1 MSTPAAAVP
10 AVPRRAGL
18 AAALPKRWSLAL
30 ACAVLFAVVPLL
42 RFGLGAAG
50 LVGVFFVAVLAV
62 LAVKDVEVRRVPN
75 VIVLPATVIVLVA
88 VAAVHPHH
96 LLQAVVA
103 AVGAAAFLFLPTL
116 VTRQGIGYGD
126 VKLAALLGAALG
138 WGVAAA
144 LLLGCLA
151 ASVVGVALVLRRG
164 ASARKTFVPFVPF
177 LAFGAIAAIALGAP
191 ISL

>member
-1 MSTPAAAVP
+1 MSTPATAFPTVP
-10 AVPRRAGL
+10 PRAGL

-30 ACAVLFAVVPLL
+30 VCAVVFAVVPLL
-42 RFGLGAAG
+42 RFGLGAKG
-50 LVGVFFVAVLAV
+50 LVGIFLVAVLAV
-62 LAVKDVEVRRVPN
+62 LALKDVEERRVPN
-75 VIVLPATVIVLVA
+75 VIVLPATAIVLIA
-88 VAAVHPHH
+88 VAALRPHH

-103 AVGAAAFLFLPTL
+103 AVGAAAFLFLPSL
-116 VTRQGIGYGD
+116 VTGGGVGLGD

-177 LAFGAIAAIALGAP
+177 LALGAVAAIALGAP
-191 ISL
+191 LSL